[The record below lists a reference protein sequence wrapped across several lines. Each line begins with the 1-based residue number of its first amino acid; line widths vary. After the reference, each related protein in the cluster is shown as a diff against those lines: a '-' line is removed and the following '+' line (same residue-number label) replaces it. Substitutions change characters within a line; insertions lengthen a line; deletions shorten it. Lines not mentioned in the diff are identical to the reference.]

1 MAQKYFVSRSIVNE
15 NIATPS
21 WMAELDKKR
30 PKEKMNRARKRERN
44 GAGEARGGV
53 GVGNKPQIIVL

>member
-1 MAQKYFVSRSIVNE
+1 MAERYFISRSIVNE
-15 NIATPS
+15 NIATRS

-30 PKEKMNRARKRERN
+30 PKEKMNRAGKRERS